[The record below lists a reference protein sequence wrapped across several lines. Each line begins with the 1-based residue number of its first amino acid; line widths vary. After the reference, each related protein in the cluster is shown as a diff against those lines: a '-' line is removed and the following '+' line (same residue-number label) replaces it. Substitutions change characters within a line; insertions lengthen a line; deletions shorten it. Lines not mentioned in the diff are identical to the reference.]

1 MKAFSLPYPTEP
13 VPDLNDLSRLT
24 QVEAIEPHLT
34 LYTTVLW
41 HVSLKRKIRLAL
53 LLDTRNPNKPG
64 YVLLFSTNVDLDAKQ
79 ILDYYKARFQIEFIF
94 RDAKQ
99 FTGLSDAQTHDSKKL
114 DFHFNATLSAL
125 NLAKYDD
132 QHRHGQTEPKSLPS
146 PFSMASYKRV
156 AFNHHLLQHFISQL
170 DLNPTFI
177 KSHPNYPN
185 LLSYGVI
192 AA

>member
-99 FTGLSDAQTHDSKKL
+99 FGSS
-114 DFHFNATLSAL
+114 
-125 NLAKYDD
+125 
-132 QHRHGQTEPKSLPS
+132 G
-146 PFSMASYKRV
+146 FSMLV
-156 AFNHHLLQHFISQL
+156 
-170 DLNPTFI
+170 
-177 KSHPNYPN
+177 
-185 LLSYGVI
+185 
-192 AA
+192 